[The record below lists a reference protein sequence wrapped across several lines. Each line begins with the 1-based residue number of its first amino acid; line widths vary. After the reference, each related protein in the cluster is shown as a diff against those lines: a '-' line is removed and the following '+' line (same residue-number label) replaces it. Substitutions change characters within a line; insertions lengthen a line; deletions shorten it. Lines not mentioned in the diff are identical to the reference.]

1 MAYGQ
6 QGAVTG
12 RRRNPNYTA
21 ALNARLGG
29 LPGIISAQQT
39 RKHQKAMLDI
49 DKAAQAETVRA
60 NRANERFRQK
70 QQEQE
75 EKGQRISAGL
85 TGLGTGLSIFQNP
98 GMFSRKPGGGL
109 FGIGGK
115 KVNPVTSQ
123 SPRGGRGGAN
133 LSHTMTTKYGGPV
146 SFGGTDKALAFN
158 KANAPS
164 GPRYETGTGVRP
176 NQEMLDAEIFGDAG
190 GKTDKGF
197 FSKFGSDNPMWKGL
211 NAQTTLGSGMLGFG
225 AGSLFGG
232 DGKNRNR
239 KLWKSGLA
247 GAGIGSL
254 AGLFS
259 GGGMGALWGGL
270 SGGLGGLA
278 SAFI

>member
-49 DKAAQAETVRA
+49 NKAAQAETARA

-75 EKGQRISAGL
+75 EKGQRISTGL

-109 FGIGGK
+109 FGLGGK

-123 SPRGGRGGAN
+123 FSRGGRGGYQAAGAAGQTFQTGFGT
-133 LSHTMTTKYGGPV
+133 SPTTHTLGLDKGQLALRKSQTKPTGRGGLDQAAMDDV
-146 SFGGTDKALAFN
+146 
-158 KANAPS
+158 S
-164 GPRYETGTGVRP
+164 GPGP
-176 NQEMLDAEIFGDAG
+176 A
-190 GKTDKGF
+190 DKGWL
-197 FSKFGSDNPMWKGL
+197 SKTFGSDNPMWKGL